1 MKSDKKKRRKYN
13 LYTATLLTSTTILVG
28 EINVVEIMSNAVG
41 QNLSNSDDKI
51 ISSDC
56 GISENTITIISHHT
70 SYITKR

>member
-1 MKSDKKKRRKYN
+1 MNIDKNKRRKYN
-13 LYTATLLTSTTILVG
+13 LYTATLLASTTILVG

-56 GISENTITIISHHT
+56 GISENTITIISYHT
-70 SYITKR
+70 SNITKR